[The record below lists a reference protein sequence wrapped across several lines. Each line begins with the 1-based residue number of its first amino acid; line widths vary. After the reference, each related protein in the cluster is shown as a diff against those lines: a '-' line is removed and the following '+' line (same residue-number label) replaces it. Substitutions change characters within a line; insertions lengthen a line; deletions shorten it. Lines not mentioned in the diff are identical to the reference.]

1 MGRKQPRILGSL
13 RNPLPPQTSPPSM
26 CPNGTHLF
34 PSQSLSPQPSSP
46 TNPLSVFYPTSF
58 PPLKNTSYFPTL
70 MVAMPS
76 SSCIDKLCSKSPSF
90 LTPNSCC
97 STLMSTSAQATS
109 LDSCLDSLSHQEA
122 KYLRTAW
129 VSKNLKQEI
138 LAEGLLQKC
147 HDCFPSHL
155 MCEWFR
161 TGHESHSLFPQVPG
175 KKQPEAQTRNFEVKN
190 AQVLVKLSSII
201 EWVSSPVVIR
211 RLHPEDGNRCRD
223 PQPNIRESWPGV

>member
-129 VSKNLKQEI
+129 GLRKNSPDKEPEI
-138 LAEGLLQKC
+138 GRNRCDLTPLT
-147 HDCFPSHL
+147 
-155 MCEWFR
+155 EWFR

-201 EWVSSPVVIR
+201 EEN
-211 RLHPEDGNRCRD
+211 LA
-223 PQPNIRESWPGV
+223 ESQDS

>member
-1 MGRKQPRILGSL
+1 MSCDITAHSRSSQAQSLTAIRKVRALQGSGKMGRKHPRILGSL
-13 RNPLPPQTSPPSM
+13 RNPLPPQSSPPSV

-34 PSQSLSPQPSSP
+34 PSQTLSPQPTSP

-97 STLMSTSAQATS
+97 STVMTTSAQAAS

-122 KYLRTAW
+122 QYLRTAW
-129 VSKNLKQEI
+129 VS
-138 LAEGLLQKC
+138 QK
-147 HDCFPSHL
+147 PQ
-155 MCEWFR
+155 
-161 TGHESHSLFPQVPG
+161 TGNS
-175 KKQPEAQTRNFEVKN
+175 
-190 AQVLVKLSSII
+190 
-201 EWVSSPVVIR
+201 
-211 RLHPEDGNRCRD
+211 CRGFTSEM
-223 PQPNIRESWPGV
+223 P